1 MLYKKTEIGY
11 NEILVSSPVKSGDIF
26 MGEFLGLLPFH
37 LLGVLLIGPI
47 ITSLIMQIKT
57 LTFLDFLIIYI
68 CIFVLIN
75 LGLLIGNLI
84 ANSIEYF
91 ISIKNYS
98 ELKNEL
104 ILIFISLVFI
114 VIFYLFHYLFTLMI
128 SHPEVKN
135 WLMFYPSF
143 WYSNI
148 IIFIID
154 RNALDSYLL
163 NIWFSC
169 ALATIAPLLC
179 FFFSYRISNKFYFLG
194 MRKSSEGLR
203 IERENKIYSILRCMV
218 LNKYKIL
225 VITQFKEFLRKK
237 ENLIKII
244 YVYSLTIIAG
254 IILSLSSEDI
264 GKRLGRELI
273 YLNELSVILLSW
285 IGGFIFGILIGIYF
299 FLSSEEMIYL
309 YKRTPR
315 GLTSLVSSYVF
326 EMVYIIIFLDLLVT
340 LFFIFLFKLQIVVIL
355 VFFLMYFIHCVIIL
369 FQVVG
374 IQCYN
379 PLFDE
384 RSKDLFF
391 NLYLLTTLQI
401 LSLTISLFITIPSLP
416 YEIDLSL
423 GLIIIL
429 ITNSIISLGFSFLVL
444 FLGFQKLKKY

>member
-1 MLYKKTEIGY
+1 
-11 NEILVSSPVKSGDIF
+11 
-26 MGEFLGLLPFH
+26 
-37 LLGVLLIGPI
+37 
-47 ITSLIMQIKT
+47 
-57 LTFLDFLIIYI
+57 
-68 CIFVLIN
+68 
-75 LGLLIGNLI
+75 
-84 ANSIEYF
+84 
-91 ISIKNYS
+91 
-98 ELKNEL
+98 
-104 ILIFISLVFI
+104 
-114 VIFYLFHYLFTLMI
+114 
-128 SHPEVKN
+128 
-135 WLMFYPSF
+135 
-143 WYSNI
+143 
-148 IIFIID
+148 
-154 RNALDSYLL
+154 
-163 NIWFSC
+163 
-169 ALATIAPLLC
+169 
-179 FFFSYRISNKFYFLG
+179 
-194 MRKSSEGLR
+194 
-203 IERENKIYSILRCMV
+203 MV